1 MSTPSKLAATLGGA
15 LMVLG
20 AAACATAP
28 AQAKG
33 PGHQGTKRHAAGAT
47 IHLSDR
53 VVDLQ
58 GGISDG
64 MIKAAQKRLFALDAQ
79 SHEPIWIR
87 INSPGGSVDA
97 GLILIDTFR
106 ALESPVRC
114 LVESRAYSM
123 AAITLLF
130 CDERYALDHASIMLH
145 EASYGTMGEDP
156 TNRARLA
163 FITRYLDRVH
173 HELAARLH
181 MPYDKYR
188 AKIRDAWWMMASEA
202 KEAGVIDGVVSHI
215 VYDRLPVE
223 KRETKRTVT
232 IKVRE
237 KILPPEVAGETIP
250 KRR

>member
-1 MSTPSKLAATLGGA
+1 MLLVG
-15 LMVLG
+15 
-20 AAACATAP
+20 AACATSP

-33 PGHQGTKRHAAGAT
+33 PSSEASKRHAAGAT

-53 VVDLQ
+53 IVDLQ
-58 GGISDG
+58 GGISSG
-64 MIKAAQKRLFALDAQ
+64 MIKTAQKRLFQLDEQ

-106 ALESPVRC
+106 ALQSPVKC

-173 HELAARLH
+173 HELAERLH
-181 MPYDKYR
+181 MPYKKYR
-188 AKIRDAWWMMASEA
+188 ARIRDAWWMLASEA
-202 KEAGVIDGVVSHI
+202 KEAGVIDGVVSRI
-215 VYDRLPVE
+215 IYDRLPVE
-223 KRETKRTVT
+223 KRETKRTIT